1 MATKKER
8 WNDANKL
15 EQDLAID
22 VTAQISAVNAGG
34 TEYTLADGIARQG
47 VIDNRARIDDIK
59 DIIAGGVNFRGK
71 TTVELT
77 DGATTKSISMAGG
90 STLVVEDDVA
100 GDMVIVPQSITGA
113 EDREFIWDGAKWN
126 EFGTASQLK
135 SFAFADTGSVTI
147 TPKGSLSVTAAGA
160 QDATVTGTF
169 ETTANVD
176 PTVNYEAKSYTPE
189 GTVSTSYK
197 PAGDVTVQDV
207 VISDKTITVNE
218 ITGASFAQNNISV
231 QAAFTGSE
239 ITADVDVTSKSGNVT
254 FSGTISEKTLT
265 ATGTVHAVTDI
276 TTGST
281 DVMNT
286 AVVTNGVLS
295 FGTTAVLS
303 SAAKVDNDVN
313 LDNGSAV
320 FTATEITTSGNA
332 LTAVEVSATATPT
345 GTVTTQQFNVSG
357 NVSLLSTNVDKTVAG
372 QTIELTAGFVGTTAT
387 ISADLDGT
395 PKAPEI
401 SVDIVPFGV
410 TGSITGSAA
419 VSADTITGTFA
430 GTTEPYTVNPVTT

>member
-71 TTVELT
+71 TAVELT

-160 QDATVTGTF
+160 QDAAVTGTF
-169 ETTANVD
+169 ETETNVD

-254 FSGTISEKTLT
+254 FSGTISEKTLS

-276 TTGST
+276 TTSST

-286 AVVTNGVLS
+286 AVVTNGVLT
-295 FGTTAVLS
+295 FGTTTVLS
-303 SAAKVDNDVN
+303 SAAKVANDVN

-357 NVSLLSTNVDKTVAG
+357 SVSLLSTDVDKTVAG

-401 SVDIVPFGV
+401 SVDIVPFSV
-410 TGSITGSAA
+410 TGSITGSAT
-419 VSADTITGTFA
+419 VTADTITGTFG
-430 GTTEPYTVNPVTT
+430 GTTEDYTVNPVTT